1 MRFLHAVDFNS
12 ILLLLHAPRNQR
24 GFYILVFYLLN
35 NACDYSSGGVFYIGL
50 KVQFG
55 FIVDYQSEPKEFV
68 MLL

>member
-1 MRFLHAVDFNS
+1 MKFLHAVDFNS
-12 ILLLLHAPRNQR
+12 ILFLLHAPRSQR

-35 NACDYSSGGVFYIGL
+35 SVCDYSSGGVFYIGL

-55 FIVDYQSEPKEFV
+55 FIVDYQFEPKERV